1 MKTPLIACLALSVI
15 LPSLAVASDASDQA
29 NHALTQPSS
38 SRMTTMLRTGSTTVM
53 TNDLGQSAA
62 MTQAMYR
69 SNRSA
74 AYPTAISQPTQA
86 MKLGRPEG
94 W

>member
-1 MKTPLIACLALSVI
+1 MKTPLIACLALTVI
-15 LPSLAVASDASDQA
+15 LPALAVASVASDQA
-29 NHALTQPSS
+29 NRTLTQPLSS
-38 SRMTTMLRTGSTTVM
+38 KLTTMLRTGSTTVM

-62 MTQAMYR
+62 MTQAMYK

-74 AYPTAISQPTQA
+74 AYPTVIYQPPQA
-86 MKLGRPEG
+86 MRFGKPED